1 MVNTSVVDDDAISS
15 DESLVEEIA
24 VYLYPALRLVGA
36 LGVVWFCSTFSKY
49 VCMCLAP
56 QRHCLGSVSYS
67 RLSCCGVIDQAA
79 PNTHP
84 FFKSWN
90 KHRNQRQFAGILSA
104 SLAGFLTFTYLE
116 PLFVPAGSDMAMVF
130 LFLLVINSVL
140 VGMSLG
146 VLLPV
151 LMVGICSGGALTL
164 LAGSFLAITLQNSYY
179 FPLVGGVMAA
189 LSAIGSYRYVL
200 PHSHTHLETHR

>member
-1 MVNTSVVDDDAISS
+1 MTTSVVDDDAISS

-36 LGVVWFCSTFSKY
+36 LGVVLFCSTFSKY

-84 FFKSWN
+84 FFY
-90 KHRNQRQFAGILSA
+90 ILEQTQEPATVCGYLVGLSCGFPDLHVLGA
-104 SLAGFLTFTYLE
+104 SLCAGGIRYGHGISLSPRDQLRPGRNE
-116 PLFVPAGSDMAMVF
+116 SGSA
-130 LFLLVINSVL
+130 
-140 VGMSLG
+140 
-146 VLLPV
+146 
-151 LMVGICSGGALTL
+151 
-164 LAGSFLAITLQNSYY
+164 LAGPHGRHMFWGRLDLARWLFSGHYA
-179 FPLVGGVMAA
+179 P
-189 LSAIGSYRYVL
+189 
-200 PHSHTHLETHR
+200 E